1 MEAEATWVDLAFA
14 LDAATGC
21 QIATDYALMLAQ
33 SITRMLPWW
42 STEPNAGVHPL
53 KGLSACGGALLIG
66 GRTQL
71 MLRIPET
78 RVLDCAQLA
87 GQAIDLGT
95 NDLGTNLGKT
105 IRLGEPRARALL
117 AHPVVYSSCVSTGC
131 DNEAEFVSY
140 VRQALDSLN
149 IGGQQIVGKQ
159 STLQAASGRI
169 VGFSLM
175 VAGLSLENSLH
186 VQQQGLGHHRALG
199 CGLFVPHRSI
209 NAVGL

>member
-1 MEAEATWVDLAFA
+1 MEAEVVWVDLAFA

-21 QIATDYALMLAQ
+21 QIANDYALMLAQ
-33 SITRMLPWW
+33 SIRRLLPWW

-53 KGLSACGGALLIG
+53 KALSACGGALLIG

-71 MLRIPET
+71 MLRVPET
-78 RVLDCAQLA
+78 RVVDCAQLA

-95 NDLGTNLGKT
+95 NLGKP
-105 IRLGEPRARALL
+105 IRLGEPRVRALL
-117 AHPVVYSSCVSTGC
+117 AHPVIYSSCVSTGC

-140 VRQALDSLN
+140 VRQALDTLN
-149 IGGQQIVGKQ
+149 ISGQQIVGKQ
-159 STLQAASGRI
+159 SALQAESGRI

-175 VAGLSLENSLH
+175 VAGLSLENSLR

-199 CGLFVPHRSI
+199 CGLFIPHRSI